1 MERTKSVARVLE
13 FRGNRKLFKLI
24 QSDVIDGLA
33 SLPDERFQLI
43 IADPPYGNVLVNQT
57 WDNGLELED
66 YLEWTEAWFSAALTK
81 LRPDG
86 LIYVFV
92 QLGQRE
98 HRWIQVAAR
107 LCKLASF
114 HDQLVWDRVVGY
126 NDRRDSFTPAYELC
140 LVLRK
145 TVAAR
150 PYFNKDAVR
159 IPYDDA
165 TIERY
170 LKDKRY
176 KDRVARRTHLEKGKY
191 ATNLLRVPSLRGSSK
206 EKVGHP
212 SQKPERL
219 IEMLVA
225 SSSKEGDWVLDPFF
239 GSGTTG
245 VICERLGR
253 NWIGIEKDPEYCR
266 MAEKRIAS
274 LKNPT

>member
-1 MERTKSVARVLE
+1 MERTRTGARVLE
-13 FRGNRKLFKLI
+13 FREHGTLPKLI
-24 QSDVIDGLA
+24 QADTIDGMA
-33 SLPDERFQLI
+33 TLPDEQFQLI
-43 IADPPYGNVLVNQT
+43 IADPPYGNVLINEA
-57 WDNGLELED
+57 WDNELEVEA
-66 YLEWTEAWFSAALTK
+66 YLEWTEAWFSAALKK

-86 LIYVFV
+86 LIYVFG

-98 HRWIQVAAR
+98 HRWIQVAAQ
-107 LCKLASF
+107 LCELASF

-145 TVAAR
+145 TAAAR
-150 PYFNKDAVR
+150 PFFNKDAVR

-165 TIERY
+165 TIARY

-176 KDRVARRTHLEKGKY
+176 KDRAARRAHLEKGKY
-191 ATNLLRVPSLRGSSK
+191 ATNLLRVPSLKGSSK

-219 IEMLVA
+219 IEMLVD
-225 SSSKEGDWVLDPFF
+225 SSSRPGDWVLDPFF

-245 VICERLGR
+245 VVCERLGR
-253 NWIGIEKDPEYCR
+253 NWIGIEKNPDYCH

-274 LKNPT
+274 LRKQT